1 MRSRWFAQ
9 MLAPRAWPIW
19 GDSIR
24 GVCEIN
30 LTKVGEFVES
40 EPLVIPLVDLRL
52 NCAFCVV
59 SCR

>member
-1 MRSRWFAQ
+1 
-9 MLAPRAWPIW
+9 MLYTEKQHLIAKYCK
-19 GDSIR
+19 
-24 GVCEIN
+24 VN